1 MTTLLT
7 SRDLVDLND
16 GELRIPDLVLADR
29 LGMADPHK
37 IRDLI
42 KANWDEIESFAP
54 ISARR
59 AENTG
64 RGRPGTEYLLTE
76 PQAICVATL
85 SRAPRAADVR
95 AALIAAALAGF
106 HAAFVTLYMEVRH
119 GELPLPGRRT
129 SVEVSTDEYIDLL
142 RSKIA
147 LLEGWSRPKP
157 KRAAN
162 RPLSE
167 DEKAE
172 ISRLDAQGLTNVEI
186 ARRLGRAP
194 STVSLIRNAGRAHG

>member
-29 LGMADPHK
+29 LGMADPHD
-37 IRDLI
+37 IRRLI
-42 KANWDEIESFAP
+42 RANLAEIESFGP
-54 ISARR
+54 VSGRR
-59 AENTG
+59 PETSPKG
-64 RGRPGTEYLLTE
+64 GRPGTEYLLTE

-95 AALIAAALAGF
+95 AALIA
-106 HAAFVTLYMEVRH
+106 LYMEVRH
-119 GELPLPGRRT
+119 GEASIAGRRT
-129 SVEVSTDEYIDLL
+129 SIEVSTDEYIDLL

-157 KRAAN
+157 KRVAN
-162 RPLSE
+162 RPLTE
-167 DEKAE
+167 EEKAE
-172 ISRLDAQGLTNVEI
+172 IVRLDAQGLTNVEI
-186 ARRLGRAP
+186 GRRTGRAT
-194 STVSLIRNAGRAHG
+194 STVSMIRNAARRHG

>member
-54 ISARR
+54 VSARR
-59 AENTG
+59 AETSPRG
-64 RGRPGTEYLLTE
+64 GRPSTEYLLTE
-76 PQAICVATL
+76 PQAICVAQL
-85 SRAPRAADVR
+85 SRAPRAAEVR
-95 AALIAAALAGF
+95 AALIS
-106 HAAFVTLYMEVRH
+106 LYMEVRH
-119 GELPLPGRRT
+119 GEQPVLGRRT

-167 DEKAE
+167 EEKTE
-172 ISRLDAQGLTNVEI
+172 ILRLGNQGLTNVEI
-186 ARRLGRAP
+186 GRRLGRAN
-194 STVSLIRNAGRAHG
+194 STVSMIRNAARG